1 MRAFFEVGPTDQPPP
16 PAAPGSFTDAERFEL
31 ELLRDQL
38 GRMRGML
45 YKFTN
50 DFFRTIHLWAAV
62 SIALLVVGSV
72 DGWGA
77 AVLVVP
83 FVVPFAF
90 LETAYLFF
98 YTVYAR
104 RHAER
109 LEMALN
115 ERLGRDVLVAHRTEA
130 AYLYPPD
137 RPKVAFLSFGNPLGM
152 SSVMT
157 VGYTAGAAFLWIA
170 GVILSA
176 GFVAAAAPGGL
187 IGLVVPAQVVWTA
200 AVALYLVGYFLARR
214 DEDRLLG
221 VLGSAYRAPSPFGPS
236 AAVPATGAATAA
248 ASAGGRATDAVSAG
262 SATSTARPTSP
273 DGASGTP
280 GAGGSV

>member
-1 MRAFFEVGPTDQPPP
+1 MRAFFEVGPTDGPPP
-16 PAAPGSFTDAERFEL
+16 PAVPGTFTDAERFEL

-50 DFFRTIHLWAAV
+50 EFFRTIHIWAIV
-62 SIALLVVGSV
+62 SIGLLVLGTI
-72 DGWGA
+72 GWGP

-83 FVVPFAF
+83 FLVPFAF

-109 LEMALN
+109 LEQALN

-130 AYLYPPD
+130 AYFYPPD
-137 RPKVAFLSFGNPLGM
+137 RPKIAFLSFGNPLGM

-157 VGYTAGAAFLWIA
+157 LGYTAGAAFLWLA
-170 GVILSA
+170 GVVLSA
-176 GFVAAAAPGGL
+176 DFVTAVGSGGL
-187 IGLVVPAQVVWTA
+187 MAYVVPAQLAWTVA
-200 AVALYLVGYFLARR
+200 IAVYLVWYFLARR
-214 DEDRLLG
+214 DEDRLLA
-221 VLGSAYRAPSPFGPS
+221 VLGPAYRAPGPFAAGPM
-236 AAVPATGAATAA
+236 P
-248 ASAGGRATDAVSAG
+248 ATDAGGPGPVDPTGPSG
-262 SATSTARPTSP
+262 PTSRDDP
-273 DGASGTP
+273 TGPS
-280 GAGGSV
+280 GAGGTV